1 MSTLHPTVRVQYI
14 GNPIFCPFSLQFMY
28 SSEHLERLC
37 TLFFYTVQHEHMH
50 PGVKY
55 NKTQLS
61 TAIHQKSTLENAW
74 FVPRTT
80 ATRVKHCMAS
90 IRRAL
95 WEMLDLFLKPL
106 PQQSSTAVQQRAL
119 WEMLDMF
126 LEPLPQESSTFS
138 QQRALWEML
147 DIFLEPLPQEWSTFR
162 QQIAIWGNLN

>member
-1 MSTLHPTVRVQYI
+1 MISWPVLTDQNKCPHSTLLYEYSILGIQFLVL
-14 GNPIFCPFSLQFMY
+14 SLY
-28 SSEHLERLC
+28 NLCSEHLERLC

-61 TAIHQKSTLENAW
+61 TAIHQKSTLGNAW

-147 DIFLEPLPQEWSTFR
+147 DIFL
-162 QQIAIWGNLN
+162 